1 MLREYKANHIKIKF
15 EFILNLFIKLWSVH
29 NKHLCI
35 MKKILFLLVIGGAL
49 ITASCTKQYNS
60 VEPNQTVFANIA
72 SSNWGTANA
81 GITDTVVINTP
92 QIDGYFNK
100 YGNVSV
106 ALTFDGG
113 TTYEPI
119 PYVYN
124 NISYSYIYGVGG
136 IELYAQ
142 SANGTQ
148 VITTPPAST
157 AKIIFSPSN

>member
-1 MLREYKANHIKIKF
+1 
-15 EFILNLFIKLWSVH
+15 
-29 NKHLCI
+29 
-35 MKKILFLLVIGGAL
+35 MKKILFILIGGIAL
-49 ITASCTKQYNS
+49 IIASCTKRYET

-72 SSNWGTANA
+72 SSNWGTANG
-81 GITDTVVINTP
+81 GITDTVIINTQ
-92 QIDGYFNK
+92 QIDSYFNK
-100 YGNVSV
+100 YGTVNV

-113 TTYEPI
+113 QTYEPI

-124 NISYSYIYGVGG
+124 NVNYSFIYGVGG

-157 AKIIFSPSN
+157 AKITFIPSN